1 VGQQHQED
9 SEALEEERKGG
20 GVLGRLRRKLGRGR
34 PPASLASQA
43 VVDDFMAALRSSR
56 SQAGVLPPPPARR
69 FRSFGQRKKKEAHL
83 INLMVAAGWLGCR
96 RGGKAARR
104 PRRPLQ
110 AFPPTSWYFLLAP
123 QASSLDVL
131 AVVSSELVCGRLGRR
146 GTRTGGSWPSRRST
160 TNSCRPVRRPFL
172 SSRRSWACAVTDATR
187 GLCRGRGCGVP
198 RQAVGR

>member
-1 VGQQHQED
+1 MEGGASPGPEVREEEEAGVGQQHQED

-56 SQAGVLPPPPARR
+56 SQAGVLPPPRVAFVLLGNAKERR
-69 FRSFGQRKKKEAHL
+69 PSHQSHGG
-83 INLMVAAGWLGCR
+83 GWLGCR

-110 AFPPTSWYFLLAP
+110 AFPPTSWYFSFSPLRRRLWRWSQEGWCVGDLGAEGRGR
-123 QASSLDVL
+123 AS
-131 AVVSSELVCGRLGRR
+131 
-146 GTRTGGSWPSRRST
+146 
-160 TNSCRPVRRPFL
+160 
-172 SSRRSWACAVTDATR
+172 R
-187 GLCRGRGCGVP
+187 GLH
-198 RQAVGR
+198 VGRQQTRADRYDGHSSHLVAHGRVR